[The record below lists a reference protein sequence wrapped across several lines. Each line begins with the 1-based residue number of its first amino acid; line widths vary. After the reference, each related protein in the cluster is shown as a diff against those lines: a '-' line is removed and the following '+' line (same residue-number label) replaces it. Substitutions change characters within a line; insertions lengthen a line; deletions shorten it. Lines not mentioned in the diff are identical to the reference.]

1 MAKRLPLLAAAAAV
15 AASPAAATEVEVSGS
30 AQAEI
35 ANYRDTHPNAPGDD
49 GIAFTD
55 AMRGELGVDVVEDL
69 GQQVAV
75 LARYR
80 MRLNTTRAAW
90 SEEQREAFVGLE
102 APFGRITA
110 GSLKPAYKYT
120 GGVTYDPF
128 AWTTMEA
135 RSNAG
140 MLGYERPLFVATPS
154 FGQHGYMSDAL
165 GYEVTGKNIAFWIN
179 ASLDQGN
186 YQTRDEEAPTGDRG
200 EEGDYSAALK
210 FFGRDWEGFLAV
222 SMNDRDAVAVSG
234 GEETNPQPAEFVH
247 LLDDDGSNATIDRS
261 FQAAKI
267 GGQYEGEAHT
277 FSLQFEGFE
286 GSEEKA
292 TIPENWTGLGDQTG
306 WSGFAGYQF
315 DFEPNTFV
323 FQLGGQRIFNDAD
336 HYDDVNGMYAATGFI
351 HSFSEE
357 SRLFLG
363 YRFNRFTSH
372 TDEFDF
378 KQRTWS
384 LGLRKD
390 F

>member
-15 AASPAAATEVEVSGS
+15 AATPAAATEVEVSGS

-35 ANYRDTHPNAPGDD
+35 ANYRDTGASGDN
-49 GIAFTD
+49 GLAFTD

-80 MRLNTTRAAW
+80 LRLNTTRAAW

-128 AWTTMEA
+128 AWTTLEA

-140 MLGYERPLFVATPS
+140 MLGYERPLFVSTPS

-165 GYEVTGKNIAFWIN
+165 GYEVTGENIAFHIN

-186 YQTRDEEAPTGDRG
+186 YRTRDEEDATSDRG

-222 SMNDRDAVAVSG
+222 SMNDWDAVAVK
-234 GEETNPQPAEFVH
+234 EDEDNPGAAEFVH
-247 LLDDDGSNATIDRS
+247 LLDDDGGYETIGRS

-286 GSEEKA
+286 GEEEA
-292 TIPENWTGLGDQTG
+292 ADVVDAENIDVGLGDQTG

-315 DFEPNTFV
+315 DFEPNTYV
-323 FQLGGQRIFNDAD
+323 FQLGGQRISNDAD
-336 HYDDVNGMYAATGFI
+336 HIDDVNGIYAATGFI

-363 YRFNRFTSH
+363 YRFNRFTSD

>member
-1 MAKRLPLLAAAAAV
+1 MAKRLPLLAAVAL
-15 AASPAAATEVEVSGS
+15 AASPAAATEVDVTGS

-55 AMRGELGVDVVEDL
+55 AMRGDLGVDVVEDL
-69 GQQVAV
+69 GQQVAI

-80 MRLNTTRAAW
+80 LRLNTTRAAW
-90 SEEQREAFVGLE
+90 SEEQREAFVGLDS
-102 APFGRITA
+102 PFGRLTA

-140 MLGYERPLFVATPS
+140 MLGYERPLFVDTPS

-165 GYEVTGKNIAFWIN
+165 GYEVTGENIAFHIN

-186 YQTRDEEAPTGDRG
+186 YRTRDEEGATSDRG

-222 SMNDRDAVAVSG
+222 SMNDVDEVAVRG
-234 GEETNPQPAEFVH
+234 GNENDPQPAEFEH
-247 LLDDDGSNATIDRS
+247 LLDGDGSGDTIDRS

-267 GGQYEGEAHT
+267 GGQYEGDAHT

-286 GSEEKA
+286 GDEESEL
-292 TIPENWTGLGDQTG
+292 PDDYSTGLGDQKG

-323 FQLGGQRIFNDAD
+323 FQTGGQRIFNDAD

-372 TDEFDF
+372 SDEFDF
-378 KQRTWS
+378 KQR
-384 LGLRKD
+384 
-390 F
+390 